1 MATGCYIRAPYLF
14 VPGAQKAGVW
24 ASYLSRWMDSVHVM
38 RSELE
43 YNSHGRSKRM
53 YPRAVCM
60 GTLGGVYGTG
70 VLATA
75 LEVEWSQGTGWME
88 SLTLAELTQN
98 TVVM

>member
-1 MATGCYIRAPYLF
+1 MATGCYICAPYLF

-24 ASYLSRWMDSVHVM
+24 ASYLSRWTDGVHVI

-60 GTLGGVYGTG
+60 GTLGGVYGNIRWCVWEHSVVCTG
-70 VLATA
+70 LVF
-75 LEVEWSQGTGWME
+75 
-88 SLTLAELTQN
+88 
-98 TVVM
+98 